1 MRELTIYRELAN
13 RIQARLNCINWVRKD
28 DQENAVYR
36 AGQHEK
42 CIESLKDLL
51 PSGSGID
58 SGISIDLNNST
69 GERIIIDSS
78 FHAMND
84 SGYYDR
90 WIDFSV
96 TITPSLIHGISLKIS
111 GRFGKYQDIREY
123 LFDVFDDSLRE
134 TVKEYYC
141 QNCEE
146 IYYRKRQ
153 EELHSCPVCGNKL
166 Q

>member
-13 RIQARLNCINWVRKD
+13 RIQARLNCINFKD
-28 DQENAVYR
+28 DQEDAVYWTEH
-36 AGQHEK
+36 HEK

-58 SGISIDLNNST
+58 SGISIDLINST
-69 GERIIIDSS
+69 GEKIIIDSS

-90 WIDFSV
+90 WIDFSITV
-96 TITPSLIHGISLKIS
+96 TPSLIHGISLKIT

-123 LFDVFDDSLRE
+123 LYDIFATSLRE
-134 TVKEYYC
+134 TVKEFYC
-141 QNCEE
+141 SDCDQLVYARISMNDLKCPNCDKEM
-146 IYYRKRQ
+146 K
-153 EELHSCPVCGNKL
+153 
-166 Q
+166 

>member
-1 MRELTIYRELAN
+1 MRELVIYRELAN
-13 RIQARLNCINWVRKD
+13 RIQARLNCINKGED
-28 DQENAVYR
+28 ENAVYW

-58 SGISIDLNNST
+58 SGISIDLINST
-69 GERIIIDSS
+69 GEKIIIDSS

-84 SGYYDR
+84 GGYYDR

-123 LFDVFDDSLRE
+123 LFDIFNDSLRE

-141 QNCEE
+141 RNCEVV
-146 IYYRKRQ
+146 YYRRKG

>member
-1 MRELTIYRELAN
+1 MRELTIYRELAS
-13 RIQARLNCINWVRKD
+13 RIQARLNCINFKD
-28 DQENAVYR
+28 DQENAVYWTER
-36 AGQHEK
+36 HEK

-58 SGISIDLNNST
+58 SGISIDLSNST
-69 GERIIIDSS
+69 GEKIIIDSS

-84 SGYYDR
+84 CGYYDR

-123 LFDVFDDSLRE
+123 LFDIFDDSLKE
-134 TVKEYYC
+134 TVKGYYC

-146 IYYRKRQ
+146 IYYRKR

>member
-1 MRELTIYRELAN
+1 MRELVIYRELAN
-13 RIQARLNCINWVRKD
+13 RIQARLNCINKGDQEWVR
-28 DQENAVYR
+28 
-36 AGQHEK
+36 QHEE
-42 CIESLKDLL
+42 CIKSLKDLL
-51 PSGSGID
+51 PSGSA
-58 SGISIDLNNST
+58 IDLRNSN
-69 GERIIIDSS
+69 GEKIIIDSS
-78 FHAMND
+78 FHAMD
-84 SGYYDR
+84 DGGYYGR

-123 LFDVFDDSLRE
+123 LFDVFDSSLRE

-141 QNCEE
+141 ENCGVV
-146 IYYRKRQ
+146 YYRK

>member
-13 RIQARLNCINWVRKD
+13 RIQARLNCINFKD
-28 DQENAVYR
+28 DQENAVYWTEH
-36 AGQHEK
+36 HEK

-58 SGISIDLNNST
+58 SGISIDLINST
-69 GERIIIDSS
+69 GEKIIIDSS

-84 SGYYDR
+84 GGYYDR

-123 LFDVFDDSLRE
+123 LFDVFYDSLRE
-134 TVKEYYC
+134 TVKGYYC

-146 IYYRKRQ
+146 IYYRKR
-153 EELHSCPVCGNKL
+153 EELHSCPVCERITL
-166 Q
+166 

>member
-51 PSGSGID
+51 PSGSGIE
-58 SGISIDLNNST
+58 GISIDLSNST
-69 GERIIIDSS
+69 GEKIIIYSS
-78 FHAMND
+78 FHSMND
-84 SGYYDR
+84 GGYYDR

-96 TITPSLIHGISLKIS
+96 TITPSLINGISLKIS
-111 GRFGKYQDIREY
+111 GRFGKYQEIREY

-141 QNCEE
+141 RNCEVV
-146 IYYRKRQ
+146 YYRKR